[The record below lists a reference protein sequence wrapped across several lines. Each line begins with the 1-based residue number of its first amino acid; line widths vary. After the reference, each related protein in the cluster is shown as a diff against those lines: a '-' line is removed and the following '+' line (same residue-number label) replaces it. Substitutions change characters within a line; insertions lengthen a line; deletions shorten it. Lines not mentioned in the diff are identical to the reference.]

1 MTEQLF
7 LVFGTLL
14 FENKSIVTVATSSHY
29 FAANVKVIT
38 NDLVNIFQCCL
49 LPYAL
54 TYANIFHWLFSF
66 NSKYVKDFFKTTPKF
81 KNYSTKLNKTVDTFV
96 YTAYTE
102 LN

>member
-66 NSKYVKDFFKTTPKF
+66 NSP
-81 KNYSTKLNKTVDTFV
+81 STLRTFLKPHQNLKI
-96 YTAYTE
+96 T
-102 LN
+102 LQN